1 MNPYQAYSDANNNI
15 DEENKPRLLL
25 KVYES
30 MLDRID
36 IAKTAIKKQDFKK
49 KYEELTKLTTVL
61 EVLDS
66 SLDFSQGDQIAKN
79 LSDLYQYVVRQLLAV
94 HVNNDLQI
102 LDECRALLVRL
113 NEGFTEAYRRETGR
127 RQESIRV
134 AKGVVAD
141 SNGRMASVI

>member
-1 MNPYQAYSDANNNI
+1 MNPYQAYSTANDNVG
-15 DEENKPRLLL
+15 EENKPRLLL

-30 MLDRID
+30 MLDKID

-49 KYEELTKLTTVL
+49 RYDELTKLTTAL

-79 LSDLYQYVVRQLLAV
+79 LSDLYRYLVRQLLTV
-94 HVNNDLQI
+94 HINNDLQI
-102 LDECRALLVRL
+102 LDECRGLLAQL
-113 NEGFTEAYRRETGR
+113 NEGFREAYKRETGK
-127 RQESIRV
+127 RQESIRA
-134 AKGVVAD
+134 AKGVAD